1 MTANGVYTAVASGQ
15 IRSAPTETGITS
27 AAKFVPQRGD
37 QQEALAGARDAGAAE
52 ERGQREA
59 EPHEAAEKRHAAD
72 GSRGRGHVA
81 LVNGLVASR
90 ERPEALARDHDAVG
104 TSHSA
109 EPWKVG
115 GLVGDEQGGE
125 NLRATHRARI
135 ARRRPPDKCRAAYL
149 N

>member
-1 MTANGVYTAVASGQ
+1 MVTLTDNAATKVKELMNGQA
-15 IRSAPTETGITS
+15 ETGES
-27 AAKFVPQRGD
+27 AQQGNVPQ
-37 QQEALAGARDAGAAE
+37 ALGRPRHRAFSDDAL
-52 ERGQREA
+52 
-59 EPHEAAEKRHAAD
+59 P
-72 GSRGRGHVA
+72 V
-81 LVNGLVASR
+81 R

-135 ARRRPPDKCRAAYL
+135 ARRRPPDKCRAAYVS
-149 N
+149 